1 MRSLLY
7 VGLLAVV
14 ACYRLFFDLGRG
26 PVWSDE
32 RIYVSVVDRML
43 ETGDWIHLERLR
55 DGVLEPYL
63 NKPPLYF
70 WLTAITRPMLGS
82 GMAGYRFWSALFGL
96 ACVLATFQLGRRMH
110 GPEVGLLAGLALAT
124 NRAFL
129 DHHGARVACMDSA
142 LVLCAVVVF
151 RLAWEMRD
159 RERRIGLWAV
169 IGLVCGVAS
178 LFKTLAGVPL
188 LLLIGAYG
196 LLCERGVSRR
206 ARVLGPIVGLAAC
219 LLVFAPW
226 AVAAWSQHGAAFPA
240 RIWHDYVERATI
252 DSRPGKARGVG
263 YYVWFTTRSSW
274 PFLLFLPALAFAAVA
289 GFLRGR
295 DPRGRFLSFA
305 VVAWMAAMS
314 VARTRYAWY
323 AYPVYPLIAV
333 SIAWLLVA
341 GVTRAA
347 TPLSPSAP

>member
-26 PVWSDE
+26 PVRNDE

-70 WLTAITRPMLGS
+70 WLTAVTRPMLGS
-82 GMAGYRFWSALFGL
+82 GMAAYRFWSALFGL

-110 GPEVGLLAGLALAT
+110 GPEVGLVAGLALAT

-142 LVLCAVVVF
+142 LVLCAVVAF
-151 RLAWEMRD
+151 WLAWEMRD
-159 RERRIGLWAV
+159 RERRIGVWAV

-196 LLCERGVSRR
+196 LLFERGISRR

-226 AVAAWSQHGAAFPA
+226 AVTAVVPSRSGVPRSHLARLRGAGDDRLESGEGARRRLLRLVHDALVLAVSSVSAGARVHSSRRVLPRARSQRPISVVRGRRLDGGAVTRPHEVGLVRLPHLSPDRGVDRLAARRRHGA
-240 RIWHDYVERATI
+240 
-252 DSRPGKARGVG
+252 
-263 YYVWFTTRSSW
+263 
-274 PFLLFLPALAFAAVA
+274 
-289 GFLRGR
+289 
-295 DPRGRFLSFA
+295 
-305 VVAWMAAMS
+305 
-314 VARTRYAWY
+314 
-323 AYPVYPLIAV
+323 
-333 SIAWLLVA
+333 
-341 GVTRAA
+341 
-347 TPLSPSAP
+347 